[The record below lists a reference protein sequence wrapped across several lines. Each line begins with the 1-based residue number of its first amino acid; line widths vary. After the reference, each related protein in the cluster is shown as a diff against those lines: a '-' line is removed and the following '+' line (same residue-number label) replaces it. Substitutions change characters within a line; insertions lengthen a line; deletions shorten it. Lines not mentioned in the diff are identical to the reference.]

1 MSECQ
6 VYSLVLVSPHQ
17 IPDKWH
23 SGNYSHNKKSYMA
36 TIYVIENTLRFNSE
50 AHTLHSIKSNERMT
64 LAIPASLCF
73 DLLIKNQGRIVTQ
86 AELLQNAWGERGMS
100 VTPNT
105 LHQNI
110 SLLRKSLNHFNV
122 NGTLIQTIPKRGFM
136 IADETNILIDSPG
149 SPPQRDSVVPGI
161 NQMNGVVT
169 EVDDTHHEGSQQLHA
184 DPPTTQDKDDVL
196 STGIIGAVRGRKT
209 GWIAAGIA
217 SLLIIL
223 LHLYINQSATTD
235 SPFSS
240 YTLLTTINSCKIFRN
255 DDLRFDEYYINFLKE
270 HNITCSNGQTIYI
283 TNHYP
288 SSRTSLISCR
298 YPITSNKKS
307 FCTSSYYLK

>member
-1 MSECQ
+1 
-6 VYSLVLVSPHQ
+6 
-17 IPDKWH
+17 
-23 SGNYSHNKKSYMA
+23 MA

-50 AHTLHSIKSNERMT
+50 AHTLHCIKSNERMA

-105 LHQNI
+105 LYQNI
-110 SLLRKSLNHFNV
+110 SLLRKSLNRFNV

-136 IADETNILIDSPG
+136 IANEANIRIDAPG
-149 SPPQRDSVVPGI
+149 ALAEKNDGIAAEEI
-161 NQMNGVVT
+161 NQINRVVT
-169 EVDDTHHEGSQQLHA
+169 EGHGDHDKGNQQLHA
-184 DPPTTQDKDDVL
+184 DPPTAQDKGDIL
-196 STGIIGAVRGRKT
+196 STAIIGAVRKRKT
-209 GWIAAGIA
+209 GCLVTGIT

-223 LHLYINQSATTD
+223 LHIYINQSATID
-235 SPFSS
+235 SPFAS
-240 YTLLTTINSCKIFRN
+240 YTLIATINSCKVFRN
-255 DDLRFDEYYINFLKE
+255 DDLKFDEYYINFLKE
-270 HNITCSNGQTIYI
+270 HNISCSNGRTIYI

-298 YPITSNKKS
+298 YPIKSNKKS
-307 FCTSSYYLK
+307 FCTSFYYLK

>member
-1 MSECQ
+1 
-6 VYSLVLVSPHQ
+6 
-17 IPDKWH
+17 
-23 SGNYSHNKKSYMA
+23 MA

-50 AHTLHSIKSNERMT
+50 AHTLHSIKSNERMA

-110 SLLRKSLNHFNV
+110 SLLRKSLNYFNV

-136 IADETNILIDSPG
+136 IADEANIRIDTPG
-149 SPPQRDSVVPGI
+149 APAEKDNDIATPEI
-161 NQMNGVVT
+161 NQLNRVVT
-169 EVDDTHHEGSQQLHA
+169 EGNGAHHEGSQQLHA
-184 DPPTTQDKDDVL
+184 DPPTAQDKGDVL
-196 STGIIGAVRGRKT
+196 STRIIEAVRKRKT
-209 GWIAAGIA
+209 GWLVAGIT

-223 LHLYINQSATTD
+223 LHIIYFNPSATID
-235 SPFSS
+235 SPFAS
-240 YTLLTTINSCKIFRN
+240 YTLITTINSCKVFRN

-270 HNITCSNGQTIYI
+270 HNITCSNGRTIYI

-298 YPITSNKKS
+298 YPIKSHKKS